1 MIVLTITVRIMMSVI
16 LIGVIIRMV
25 VIVMTIRIIKA
36 LYTGTH
42 LSNEL

>member
-25 VIVMTIRIIKA
+25 VIVMTIRIIKT
-36 LYTGTH
+36 LYTGPH